1 MNVFGFIS
9 WDVAPELITSP
20 ITLRYYSLF
29 FAISFLLGFYLIKK
43 MMAKENAPESWTDKI
58 FFYVFIGTIL
68 GARLGH
74 VFFYE
79 PDYYLS
85 HPLEILKIWEGGLAS
100 HGAAIAVIISLWL
113 YAKFVTKKS
122 FFFGADKVVITI
134 AIAAALIRLGNL
146 ANSEII
152 GERSDSSTAIFFEHE
167 AKNNATSILNNHID
181 LEDHFTINDVS
192 FERSENVLDTLNFS
206 YPLATL
212 KVILSPKEGTQNN
225 LEKANFV
232 AKSFQNLTLEHI
244 KTEDYHYFS
253 TKRPINTYA
262 AGEYMI
268 LEVPVGLIPR
278 FPTQIWEALSYFVLF
293 IILMIGYWKKQWY
306 RREGLLFGIFLT
318 FLFGARFI
326 IEFWKEEQTDLTGNS
341 MLTMG
346 QWLSVPAILIG
357 IFIIVR
363 AIKKEPLPL
372 SDFQNLS
379 EDKTQVK
386 K

>member
-79 PDYYLS
+79 PDYYMS

-253 TKRPINTYA
+253 TKRPIKTFA